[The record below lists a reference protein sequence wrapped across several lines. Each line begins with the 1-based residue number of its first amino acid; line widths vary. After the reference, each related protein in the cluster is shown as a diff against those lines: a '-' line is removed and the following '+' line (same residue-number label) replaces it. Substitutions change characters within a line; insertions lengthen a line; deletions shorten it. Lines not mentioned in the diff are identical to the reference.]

1 MYLPKPSDNGDFTP
15 PPAGTHLAIC
25 YRFIDLGTQAGEYQ
39 GKPTSLRKVM
49 LSWEL
54 PNELMDDNRP
64 FTISKRYTWS
74 MHEKANLRHDLE
86 SWRGRSF
93 EESDFGEGGFNVK
106 KLLGAPCM
114 LNVTHSDKNGKTYA
128 NIASVGKLMK
138 GLTVPEL
145 QNTQVFFSL
154 EDFNKDL
161 FEALSDGLREL
172 IAKSPEYAEVTS
184 QSHGDPRDQGG
195 QGGDLDD
202 DIPF

>member
-184 QSHGDPRDQGG
+184 QSHADPRDQGG